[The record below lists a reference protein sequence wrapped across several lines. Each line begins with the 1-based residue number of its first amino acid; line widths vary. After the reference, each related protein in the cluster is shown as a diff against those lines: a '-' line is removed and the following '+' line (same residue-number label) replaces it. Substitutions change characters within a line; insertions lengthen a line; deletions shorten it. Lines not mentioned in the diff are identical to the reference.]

1 MKKLLIAAAL
11 IGLIGFTGIQMATA
25 DPEYGY
31 GNGPCRDYNIER
43 PYNNDV
49 NFKAREKF
57 LEETTA
63 LRKEIVVK
71 QSAYDALMQQENPD
85 EKKAAQ
91 LSGELFDLRT
101 ELQKKA
107 AERGINGG
115 FGCSGR
121 GPGMM
126 WGGPNMMQGDGGW
139 GRGHGRH
146 MRGW

>member
-1 MKKLLIAAAL
+1 MKKVLIAAAL
-11 IGLIGFTGIQMATA
+11 AGVIGFAGIQAATA
-25 DPEYGY
+25 DPGYGY
-31 GNGPCRDYNIER
+31 GNGPCRDYNIGR
-43 PYNNDV
+43 QFNDEA

-71 QSAYDALMQQENPD
+71 QSAYDALMHQDNPD

-101 ELQKKA
+101 ELQNKA
-107 AERGINGG
+107 AERGITGG
-115 FGCSGR
+115 FGGCGR

-126 WGGPNMMQGDGGW
+126 GGGGR
-139 GRGHGRH
+139 GRGHH

>member
-1 MKKLLIAAAL
+1 MKKVLIAAAL
-11 IGLIGFTGIQMATA
+11 IGVIGFTGIRMATA

-43 PYNNDV
+43 PFNNEV

-57 LEETTA
+57 LEETNA

-71 QSAYDALMQQENPD
+71 QSTYDALMHQDNPD

-107 AERGINGG
+107 AERGITGG

-126 WGGPNMMQGDGGW
+126 GGGPGMMRGYGG
-139 GRGHGRH
+139 GGRH